1 MSIYKG
7 SKLLAGWNKTDIAT
21 DAEFADGES
30 NSKACSVKQT
40 QDAVS
45 NASRLPLFTP
55 ARFPFLANDVS
66 WLRSD
71 TFSWHSGAVYV
82 SAYNLLKEQYEDAS
96 SVEEKDVIGDITI
109 TYKRTPNKMKI
120 CASDQMTQIQKLW
133 DAENVAWYFIL
144 DVTNTQF
151 KLPRSK
157 YGFSGF
163 GDNAGD
169 YNTES
174 LPNISQT
181 SNWRIGVQDGQE
193 FSYEKLPIRK
203 NTTAWVGATSGTWEG
218 DGIEA
223 FGVDASLSSPA
234 YKDNGQVQ
242 ERSTSSYLYFY
253 VGRFDQKAIIN
264 TAGIKTEELNKKA
277 DADLSNLSV
286 TGLNK
291 LGGLDILSIVLMPLG
306 IDESENKY
314 RYLNGQIIIQ
324 DQFPEFTKKLKSKI
338 TKFPGMFTT
347 ETNWQAEKT
356 NSKLGQCGKF
366 VVDDTAG
373 TIRLPCVVNAQGL
386 VDLAL
391 IGVIKSESLPNIT
404 GDGYDRINDEY
415 LERANT
421 TASGAFYCGN
431 KKNSWGVSYSENGT
445 YETNRISFD
454 ASRSSSTYQDNAS
467 VQQEAIQY
475 PYCIVVNTGVDET
488 DRPINNYQVNNV
500 YSYGMNQY
508 YKGDM
513 NNNSWLKSAGQWND
527 GTVYTGM
534 YNWLLEQVN
543 KGVDDFIT
551 TKFRQYDAEA
561 YSVWTNDASPT
572 IGMFIYGY
580 DFSQSGGYIGR
591 FTVTA
596 VSDNSITF
604 MDTIANIEKTC
615 TYSKTVAGSLW
626 DTAFVINIAD
636 QTFRLPLLNGQEG
649 IFADGVKGNG
659 ISIGLSNKDGTN
671 LAMGGQS
678 AATDNGYSYHMA
690 TQLAKYGSPVGTSMG
705 GFAASA
711 ANSTFGLTTDP
722 TKSGMVV
729 DKTVPSGWNLYYYI
743 GDTLQ
748 NAQLINVARI
758 EEKLTDVNAASR
770 GYVVD
775 SYHNGTEWYRI
786 YSDGWIEQGGSIAFS
801 SSTYV
806 ATFNFIKPFSTI
818 PTVFTGI
825 ISNPTG
831 GAYTGNKEPTTSS
844 VTVFAGGWLDD
855 GRIAAAPVY
864 GSKVSVYACG
874 Y

>member
-82 SAYNLLKEQYEDAS
+82 SAYNLLKEQYEDIS
-96 SVEEKDVIGDITI
+96 SIEEKDVIGDITI

-120 CASDQMTQIQKLW
+120 CAPDQMTQIQKLW

-144 DVTNTQF
+144 DMTNAQF

-163 GDNAGD
+163 GDNVGD

-181 SNWRIGVQDGQE
+181 SNWRIGVQDGQD
-193 FSYEKLPIRK
+193 FSYEKLPLRK

-218 DGIEA
+218 DGVEA

-234 YKDNGQVQ
+234 YQDNGQVQ
-242 ERSTSSYLYFY
+242 ARSTSSYLYFY

-277 DADLSNLSV
+277 DADRSNLSV

-306 IDESENKY
+306 IDENENKY

-338 TKFPGMFTT
+338 TKFPGIFTT

-373 TIRLPCVVNAQGL
+373 TIRLPCVINAQGL
-386 VDLAL
+386 VDLTL
-391 IGVIKSESLPNIT
+391 IGGIRSESLPDAT
-404 GDGYDRINDEY
+404 YYSEAAWGV
-415 LERANT
+415 
-421 TASGAFYCGN
+421 ASGDATRSLVASKGGYEVNNTGKGLLVATRQDATSTFAYSYG
-431 KKNSWGVSYSENGT
+431 KLSASNSV
-445 YETNRISFD
+445 
-454 ASRSSSTYQDNAS
+454 YQNNAS

-488 DRPINNYQVNNV
+488 ERPINNYQINNV
-500 YSYGMNQY
+500 YSFGMSQY
-508 YKGDM
+508 YKGTM

-534 YNWLLEQVN
+534 YQWLIEQMNADVS
-543 KGVDDFIT
+543 GFVASTATYTD
-551 TKFRQYDAEA
+551 YD
-561 YSVWTNDASPT
+561 
-572 IGMFIYGY
+572 
-580 DFSQSGGYIGR
+580 
-591 FTVTA
+591 
-596 VSDNSITF
+596 
-604 MDTIANIEKTC
+604 
-615 TYSKTVAGSLW
+615 
-626 DTAFVINIAD
+626 FVINTTD
-636 QTFRLPLLNGQEG
+636 QTFRLP
-649 IFADGVKGNG
+649 V
-659 ISIGLSNKDGTN
+659 LSNRILVEKKEDVDSWYNLYSDGW
-671 LAMGGQS
+671 LEQGGGIQPTTVGALNIQYLKAFKS
-678 AATDNGYSYHMA
+678 IPYVNMIRHSNYSGSA
-690 TQLAKYGSPVGTSMG
+690 TQVVYWCNLFTERTTN
-705 GFAASA
+705 GFQVYADSN
-711 ANSTFGLTTDP
+711 NSDYIIWHAEGYADIPQNTGY
-722 TKSGMVV
+722 
-729 DKTVPSGWNLYYYI
+729 NLYYYI

-748 NAQLINVARI
+748 NASLINVARI
-758 EEKLTDVNAASR
+758 EEKLTSVNAASR
-770 GYVVD
+770 GYVVE
-775 SYHNGTEWYRI
+775 SYRNGTDWYRI

-801 SSTYV
+801 SSTYI

-855 GRIAAAPVY
+855 GRIAAAPAY

>member
-1 MSIYKG
+1 MGIYKG

-40 QDAVS
+40 QDAVT

-96 SVEEKDVIGDITI
+96 SVEEKEVIGDITI

-133 DAENVAWYFIL
+133 NAENVAWYFIL
-144 DVTNTQF
+144 DVTNAQF

-163 GDNAGD
+163 GDNVGD

-181 SNWRIGVQDGQE
+181 SNWRIGVPDGQD
-193 FSYEKLPIRK
+193 FSYEKLPLRK
-203 NTTAWVGATSGTWEG
+203 NTTAWVGATSGTLEG
-218 DGIEA
+218 DGVEA

-347 ETNWQAEKT
+347 EMNWQAEKT

-386 VDLAL
+386 VDLTL
-391 IGVIKSESLPNIT
+391 IGEIKSESLPNIT
-404 GDGYDRINDEY
+404 STLSKGIPCAG
-415 LERANT
+415 AGQT
-421 TASGAFYCGN
+421 VSGAFTS
-431 KKNSWGVSYSENGT
+431 KKQNDTIQGSTAPDNTWIDGFN
-445 YETNRISFD
+445 
-454 ASRSSSTYQDNAS
+454 ASHSSSVYQDNAP

-475 PYCIVVNTGVDET
+475 PYCIVVNTGVDEA

-500 YSYGMNQY
+500 YSYGMSQY

-543 KGVDDFIT
+543 KGIDDFLT
-551 TKFRQYDAEA
+551 TNFRQYDAEA
-561 YSVWTNDASPT
+561 YSVWTNDAPP
-572 IGMFIYGY
+572 IVGMFIYGY
-580 DFSQSGGYIGR
+580 DFSQSGGYVGR
-591 FTVTA
+591 FTITA
-596 VSDNSITF
+596 VSGNSITF
-604 MDTIANIEKTC
+604 MDTISNIEKTC
-615 TYSKTVAGSLW
+615 TYSKTVVSSLW
-626 DTAFVINIAD
+626 DTAFVINTAD
-636 QTFRLPLLNGQEG
+636 QTFRLPLKNGQEG
-649 IFADGVKGNG
+649 VFADGVKGNG
-659 ISIGLSNKDGTN
+659 MTLGLTDGAIN
-671 LAMGGQS
+671 GGMWNSSQFALDVS
-678 AATDNGYSYHMA
+678 TSSYG
-690 TQLAKYGSPVGTSMG
+690 TLVGTASQNA
-705 GFAASA
+705 GFS
-711 ANSTFGLTTDP
+711 SSKDVGITTDP
-722 TKSGMVV
+722 SKSGMIV
-729 DKTVPSGWNLYYYI
+729 DKTVPEGYNLYYYV
-743 GDTLQ
+743 GDTIQ

-758 EEKLTDVNAASR
+758 EESVVNKTNKVQAAEASMPSGKYIDLTLGAS
-770 GYVVD
+770 G
-775 SYHNGTEWYRI
+775 
-786 YSDGWIEQGGSIAFS
+786 
-801 SSTYV
+801 STYIAPANGWLFLDKAAV
-806 ATFNFIKPFSTI
+806 SGQYIEFIIRDNNNILYYEFAHANGDESIQLFIPIKKGRICEVNYTAGATFIYRFI
-818 PTVFTGI
+818 
-825 ISNPTG
+825 
-831 GAYTGNKEPTTSS
+831 
-844 VTVFAGGWLDD
+844 
-855 GRIAAAPVY
+855 
-864 GSKVSVYACG
+864 YAQG
-874 Y
+874 DQ

>member
-82 SAYNLLKEQYEDAS
+82 SAYNLLKEQYEDILS
-96 SVEEKDVIGDITI
+96 IEEKDVIGDITI

-120 CASDQMTQIQKLW
+120 CAPDQMTQIQKLW

-144 DVTNTQF
+144 DMTNAQF

-163 GDNAGD
+163 GDNVGD

-181 SNWRIGVQDGQE
+181 SNWRIGVQDGQD
-193 FSYEKLPIRK
+193 FSYKKLPLRK

-218 DGIEA
+218 DGVEA

-291 LGGLDILSIVLMPLG
+291 LGGLDLLSIVLMPLG

-338 TKFPGMFTT
+338 TKFPGIFTT
-347 ETNWQAEKT
+347 ETNWQAEKAQ
-356 NSKLGQCGKF
+356 SKLGQCGKF

-391 IGVIKSESLPNIT
+391 IGRIKSESLPNIT
-404 GDGYDRINDEY
+404 GYSGLGYDPSTITPDGPFYITQESKKY
-415 LERANT
+415 LMGQTTNTAANR
-421 TASGAFYCGN
+421 GL
-431 KKNSWGVSYSENGT
+431 
-445 YETNRISFD
+445 IFD
-454 ASRSSSTYQDNAS
+454 ASCSSSTYQDNAP

-475 PYCIVVNTGVDET
+475 PYCIVVNTGVEEADS
-488 DRPINNYQVNNV
+488 PINNYQVNNV
-500 YSYGMNQY
+500 YSYGMSQY
-508 YKGDM
+508 YKGTM

-534 YNWLLEQVN
+534 YQWLLEQMN
-543 KGVDDFIT
+543 AGVSGF
-551 TKFRQYDAEA
+551 
-561 YSVWTNDASPT
+561 VAST
-572 IGMFIYGY
+572 ATYTDY
-580 DFSQSGGYIGR
+580 DFVVN
-591 FTVTA
+591 TT
-596 VSDNSITF
+596 
-604 MDTIANIEKTC
+604 
-615 TYSKTVAGSLW
+615 
-626 DTAFVINIAD
+626 D
-636 QTFRLPLLNGQEG
+636 QTFRLP
-649 IFADGVKGNG
+649 V
-659 ISIGLSNKDGTN
+659 LSNRILVEKKEDVDSWYNLYSDGW
-671 LAMGGQS
+671 LEQGGGIQPTTVGALNIQYLKAFKS
-678 AATDNGYSYHMA
+678 IPYINMIRHSNYSGSA
-690 TQLAKYGSPVGTSMG
+690 TQAVYWCNLFTERTAN
-705 GFAASA
+705 GFQVYADSNNNDYIIWHAEGYA
-711 ANSTFGLTTDP
+711 DIPQNTGY
-722 TKSGMVV
+722 
-729 DKTVPSGWNLYYYI
+729 NLYYYT

-748 NAQLINVARI
+748 NASLINVARI
-758 EEKLTDVNAASR
+758 EEKLTSVNAASR
-770 GYVVD
+770 GYVVE
-775 SYHNGTEWYRI
+775 SYRNGTDWYRI

-801 SSTYV
+801 SSTYI

-855 GRIAAAPVY
+855 GRIATAPAY

>member
-40 QDAVS
+40 QDAVT

-82 SAYNLLKEQYEDAS
+82 SAYNLLKEQYEDAAS
-96 SVEEKDVIGDITI
+96 TEEKDVIGDITI

-144 DVTNTQF
+144 DVTNAQF

-163 GDNAGD
+163 GDNVGD

-181 SNWRIGVQDGQE
+181 SNWRIGIQDGQD
-193 FSYEKLPIRK
+193 FSYEKLPIRQ
-203 NTTAWVGATSGTWEG
+203 NTTAWVGSTSGVWEG

-291 LGGLDILSIVLMPLG
+291 LGGLEILSIVLMPLG

-324 DQFPEFTKKLKSKI
+324 DQFPEFTKKLKSRMVQ
-338 TKFPGMFTT
+338 FPRMFMT
-347 ETNWQAEKT
+347 EVNWQAEKT

-386 VDLAL
+386 VDLAM
-391 IGVIKSESLPNIT
+391 IGGIKSESLPNIT
-404 GDGYDRINDEY
+404 ASGIF
-415 LERANT
+415 T
-421 TASGAFYCGN
+421 TATSASGAVYTDDSKVDYQTGDSGTKYTPF
-431 KKNSWGVSYSENGT
+431 NGAL
-445 YETNRISFD
+445 S
-454 ASRSSSTYQDNAS
+454 ASRSSSTYQDNAP

-475 PYCIVVNTGVDET
+475 PYCIVVNTGVEEA

-500 YSYGMNQY
+500 YSYGMSQY
-508 YKGDM
+508 YKGTM

-534 YNWLLEQVN
+534 YNWLVEQINSGAEGFKSTTAYRFKGNTTATEDYIPVCATKTPVVGSAFYGNYPLVLIGYVSQVN
-543 KGVDDFIT
+543 EDGSVILHDTLNNVNNTLIYDTEFPNAVNWIT
-551 TKFRQYDAEA
+551 D
-561 YSVWTNDASPT
+561 
-572 IGMFIYGY
+572 Y
-580 DFSQSGGYIGR
+580 DF
-591 FTVTA
+591 V
-596 VSDNSITF
+596 V
-604 MDTIANIEKTC
+604 KT
-615 TYSKTVAGSLW
+615 
-626 DTAFVINIAD
+626 D
-636 QTFRLPLLNGQEG
+636 QTFRLPLKNGQEG
-649 IFADGVKGNG
+649 VFADGVKGNG
-659 ISIGLSNKDGTN
+659 MTLGLTDGAIN
-671 LAMGGQS
+671 GGLWNSSQYALDVS
-678 AATDNGYSYHMA
+678 TSSYG
-690 TQLAKYGSPVGTSMG
+690 TSVGTASSNT
-705 GFAASA
+705 GFS
-711 ANSTFGLTTDP
+711 SSRDCGITTDP
-722 TKSGMVV
+722 SKSGMIV

-743 GDTLQ
+743 GDVLQ

-758 EEKLTDVNAASR
+758 EEKLTDANAASR

-775 SYHNGTEWYRI
+775 SYHNGAEWYRI
-786 YSDGWIEQGGSIAFS
+786 YSDGWIEQGGTAYL
-801 SSTYV
+801 TTDKETV
-806 ATFNFIKPFSTI
+806 TFNFLAPFSAT

-831 GAYTGNKEPTTSS
+831 AAYTGNKAPTTSS
-844 VTVFAGGWLDD
+844 VDVFAGYWNNNGQIVLASA
-855 GRIAAAPVY
+855 RPSKIAI
-864 GSKVSVYACG
+864 YACG

>member
-40 QDAVS
+40 QDAIT

-55 ARFPFLANDVS
+55 VRFPFLGNDVS

-82 SAYNLLKEQYEDAS
+82 SAYNLLKEQYEDILS
-96 SVEEKDVIGDITI
+96 IEEKDVIGDITI

-120 CASDQMTQIQKLW
+120 CAPDQMTQIQKLW

-144 DVTNTQF
+144 DMTNAQF

-163 GDNAGD
+163 GDNVGD

-181 SNWRIGVQDGQE
+181 SNWRIGVQDGQD
-193 FSYEKLPIRK
+193 FSYEKLPLRK

-218 DGIEA
+218 DSVEA

-291 LGGLDILSIVLMPLG
+291 LGGLDLLSIVLMPLG

-391 IGVIKSESLPNIT
+391 IGEIKSESLPNIT
-404 GDGYDRINDEY
+404 GTTQPS
-415 LERANT
+415 NT
-421 TASGAFYCGN
+421 VGFRDDAMQGGAFYLDKTTELANYPQPSSKYKGYPL
-431 KKNSWGVSYSENGT
+431 K
-445 YETNRISFD
+445 FD
-454 ASRSSSTYQDNAS
+454 TSRLSSVYQDNAP

-500 YSYGMNQY
+500 YSYGMSQY
-508 YKGDM
+508 YKGTM

-615 TYSKTVAGSLW
+615 TYSKTVTGSLW
-626 DTAFVINIAD
+626 DTAFVINTAD
-636 QTFRLPLLNGQEG
+636 QTDKFLLSDYP
-649 IFADGVKGNG
+649 I
-659 ISIGLSNKDGTN
+659 TN
-671 LAMGGQS
+671 EEREKYKAYRTYLRDYT
-678 AATDNGYSYHMA
+678 ATDKWWLNEP
-690 TQLAKYGSPVGTSMG
+690 LRFK
-705 GFAASA
+705 
-711 ANSTFGLTTDP
+711 
-722 TKSGMVV
+722 
-729 DKTVPSGWNLYYYI
+729 
-743 GDTLQ
+743 
-748 NAQLINVARI
+748 
-758 EEKLTDVNAASR
+758 
-770 GYVVD
+770 
-775 SYHNGTEWYRI
+775 EW
-786 YSDGWIEQGGSIAFS
+786 
-801 SSTYV
+801 
-806 ATFNFIKPFSTI
+806 
-818 PTVFTGI
+818 
-825 ISNPTG
+825 
-831 GAYTGNKEPTTSS
+831 
-844 VTVFAGGWLDD
+844 
-855 GRIAAAPVY
+855 
-864 GSKVSVYACG
+864 
-874 Y
+874 

>member
-144 DVTNTQF
+144 DVTNAQF

-163 GDNAGD
+163 GDNVGD

-218 DGIEA
+218 DGVEA
-223 FGVDASLSSPA
+223 FGVDASLSSPT

-314 RYLNGQIIIQ
+314 RYLNGQIIVQ

-338 TKFPGMFTT
+338 NQFPRMFIT
-347 ETNWQAEKT
+347 EVNWQAEKN

-373 TIRLPCVVNAQGL
+373 TIRLPCVINAQGL

-391 IGVIKSESLPNIT
+391 IGGIKSESLPQHTHNLKISET
-404 GDGYDRINDEY
+404 STPGGQYAIPVPKTTVYDEEKYEDTTY
-415 LERANT
+415 GAN
-421 TASGAFYCGN
+421 G
-431 KKNSWGVSYSENGT
+431 E
-445 YETNRISFD
+445 
-454 ASRSSSTYQDNAS
+454 TYQDNAP
-467 VQQEAIQY
+467 VQQEAVQY
-475 PYCIVVNTGVDET
+475 PYCIVVNTGVDEAE
-488 DRPINNYQVNNV
+488 RPINNYQVNNV
-500 YSYGMNQY
+500 YSYGMSQY
-508 YKGDM
+508 YKGTM

-534 YNWLLEQVN
+534 YNWLLEQMN
-543 KGVDDFIT
+543 AGVSGYVASTATYTD
-551 TKFRQYDAEA
+551 YD
-561 YSVWTNDASPT
+561 
-572 IGMFIYGY
+572 
-580 DFSQSGGYIGR
+580 
-591 FTVTA
+591 
-596 VSDNSITF
+596 
-604 MDTIANIEKTC
+604 
-615 TYSKTVAGSLW
+615 
-626 DTAFVINIAD
+626 FVINTTD
-636 QTFRLPLLNGQEG
+636 QTFRLPLKNGEENLVDYSNPTS
-649 IFADGVKGNG
+649 FALATNFTVPTNG
-659 ISIGLSNKDGTN
+659 IIYASVS
-671 LAMGGQS
+671 
-678 AATDNGYSYHMA
+678 GYSGTTGAWYWTVNGGEH
-690 TQLAKYGSPVGTSMG
+690 QVFGGNQSGSFLTSVEVKRG
-705 GFAASA
+705 DVFYIVSAASA
-711 ANSTFGLTTDP
+711 NNTLYFYPYISDG
-722 TKSGMVV
+722 
-729 DKTVPSGWNLYYYI
+729 NLYYYA

-758 EEKLTDVNAASR
+758 EEKLTDVNAISR

-775 SYHNGTEWYRI
+775 SYHNGTEWYRVF
-786 YSDGWIEQGGSIAFS
+786 SDGWVEQGGVVKPAAV
-801 SSTYV
+801 STPYT
-806 ATFNFIKPFSTI
+806 ANFIKPFSQVITGTFIQSLLYYSQSAQANDTI
-818 PTVFTGI
+818 APASFTQFTYI
-825 ISNPTG
+825 
-831 GAYTGNKEPTTSS
+831 TGNPAS
-844 VTVFAGGWLDD
+844 VNQPMFW
-855 GRIAAAPVY
+855 
-864 GSKVSVYACG
+864 SACG

>member
-82 SAYNLLKEQYEDAS
+82 SAYNLLKEQYEDIS
-96 SVEEKDVIGDITI
+96 SIEEKDVIGDITI

-120 CASDQMTQIQKLW
+120 CAPDQMTQIQKLW

-144 DVTNTQF
+144 DMTNAQF

-163 GDNAGD
+163 GDNVGD

-181 SNWRIGVQDGQE
+181 SNWRIGVQDGQD
-193 FSYEKLPIRK
+193 FSYEKLPLRK

-218 DGIEA
+218 DGVEA

-306 IDESENKY
+306 IDENENKY

-338 TKFPGMFTT
+338 TKFPGIFTT

-373 TIRLPCVVNAQGL
+373 TIRLPCVINAQGL
-386 VDLAL
+386 VDLTL
-391 IGVIKSESLPNIT
+391 IGGIRSESLPDAT
-404 GDGYDRINDEY
+404 YYSEAAWGV
-415 LERANT
+415 
-421 TASGAFYCGN
+421 ASGDATRSLVASKGGYEVNNTGKGLLVATRQDATSTFAYSYG
-431 KKNSWGVSYSENGT
+431 KLSASNSV
-445 YETNRISFD
+445 
-454 ASRSSSTYQDNAS
+454 YQNNAS

-488 DRPINNYQVNNV
+488 ERPINNYQINNV
-500 YSYGMNQY
+500 YSFGMSQY
-508 YKGDM
+508 YKGTM

-534 YNWLLEQVN
+534 YQWLIEQMNADVS
-543 KGVDDFIT
+543 GFVASTATYTD
-551 TKFRQYDAEA
+551 YD
-561 YSVWTNDASPT
+561 
-572 IGMFIYGY
+572 
-580 DFSQSGGYIGR
+580 
-591 FTVTA
+591 
-596 VSDNSITF
+596 
-604 MDTIANIEKTC
+604 
-615 TYSKTVAGSLW
+615 
-626 DTAFVINIAD
+626 FVINTTD
-636 QTFRLPLLNGQEG
+636 QTFRLP
-649 IFADGVKGNG
+649 V
-659 ISIGLSNKDGTN
+659 LSNRILVEKKEDVDSWYNLYSDGW
-671 LAMGGQS
+671 LEQGGGIQPTTVGALNIQYLKAFKS
-678 AATDNGYSYHMA
+678 IPYVNMIRHSNYSGSA
-690 TQLAKYGSPVGTSMG
+690 TQVVYWCNLFTERTTN
-705 GFAASA
+705 GFQVYADSN
-711 ANSTFGLTTDP
+711 NSDYIIWHAEGYADIPQNTGY
-722 TKSGMVV
+722 
-729 DKTVPSGWNLYYYI
+729 NLYYYI

-748 NAQLINVARI
+748 NASLINVARI
-758 EEKLTDVNAASR
+758 EEKLTSVNAASR
-770 GYVVD
+770 GYVVE
-775 SYHNGTEWYRI
+775 SYRNGTDWYRI

-801 SSTYV
+801 SSTYI

-855 GRIAAAPVY
+855 GRIAAAPAY